1 MIQAGVSHSLYLNVL
16 DMYDSP
22 SNKYF
27 KKEIFSGTIE
37 ALNPMPGVMREGWS
51 PSKLS
56 DSVEKFEK

>member
-1 MIQAGVSHSLYLNVL
+1 
-16 DMYDSP
+16 MYDSP